1 MPPSSNASSDEREG
15 LDSRRSSDFSV
26 QTNETD
32 LSSIGGP
39 PCEYEDSWSSLK
51 NATES
56 LVDRL
61 IRKRRQDEIALEAWS
76 ARCRTLEEEVAR
88 LAELLRKAELEKE
101 AIAVKPPS
109 PSRPYLASPTL
120 SPRTPIPP
128 GDLPVV
134 DPSKPMSRQTPPPCN
149 AFYLIGH
156 CDVPRC
162 RYEHRYNLT
171 AEQVE
176 EMRRGA
182 KHHVCNAIKFGN
194 VCPDGDQCIFGHF
207 CPRGPTCG
215 RERCSFD
222 DSQHRAL
229 PTPRPVVR
237 RR

>member
-1 MPPSSNASSDEREG
+1 MPSSIASSYGRDG
-15 LDSRRSSDFSV
+15 LESRRSSEFSI
-26 QTNETD
+26 QTHETD
-32 LSSIGGP
+32 SSSVGGP

-61 IRKRRQDEIALEAWS
+61 IRQRRQDEIALEAWS

-88 LAELLRKAELEKE
+88 LADLLHRTEIERD
-101 AIAVKPPS
+101 AIVTKPPAPDRPS
-109 PSRPYLASPTL
+109 PGSPTL
-120 SPRTPIPP
+120 PPRARAVAAP
-128 GDLPVV
+128 LPVI
-134 DPSKPMSRQTPPPCN
+134 DPTKAMSRQSPPPCN
-149 AFYLIGH
+149 AFYLVGH

-162 RYEHRYNLT
+162 RYEHRYALT
-171 AEQVE
+171 PEQVE

-194 VCPDGDQCIFGHF
+194 ECPDGDACIFGHF

-229 PTPRPVVR
+229 PSPRPVVR